1 MSKEGFLMKSSAIHS
16 TTILAVRKD
25 GHLALGGDGQV
36 TLDTT
41 VMKHSTR
48 KVLRLYQDKVLAG
61 FAGAASDALTL
72 LDNFEGKLQ
81 SARGNLRV
89 ASRDFVREWRTDRI
103 LRRLEALLV
112 VGDTEHVLVVS
123 GSGDIIEPDDDIA
136 AIGSGGSY
144 ALAAA
149 RALTRHTSLSAE
161 EIVREALKIA
171 ASICIYT
178 NDQIVIET
186 L

>member
-1 MSKEGFLMKSSAIHS
+1 MKSSAIHS

-72 LDNFEGKLQ
+72 LDNFEGK
-81 SARGNLRV
+81 SF
-89 ASRDFVREWRTDRI
+89 SR
-103 LRRLEALLV
+103 
-112 VGDTEHVLVVS
+112 
-123 GSGDIIEPDDDIA
+123 
-136 AIGSGGSY
+136 
-144 ALAAA
+144 
-149 RALTRHTSLSAE
+149 RA
-161 EIVREALKIA
+161 
-171 ASICIYT
+171 
-178 NDQIVIET
+178 ET
-186 L
+186 